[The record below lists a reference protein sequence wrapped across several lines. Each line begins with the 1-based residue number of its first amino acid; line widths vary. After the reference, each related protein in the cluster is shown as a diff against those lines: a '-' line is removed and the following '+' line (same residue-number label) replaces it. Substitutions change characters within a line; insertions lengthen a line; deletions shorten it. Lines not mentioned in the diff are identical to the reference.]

1 MYFPGDVQ
9 TGVAAAVHILQ
20 HRQTGQTGQTGQPS
34 VVHHVENKTAV
45 QVENGGEILLV
56 VIVDTSMSVSVHT
69 AQFTVV

>member
-1 MYFPGDVQ
+1 MWLQQSTYFNTD
-9 TGVAAAVHILQ
+9 
-20 HRQTGQTGQTGQPS
+20 RQTDIQDRQTGQPS